1 MNTNDSLIEKNNRAK
16 KMMLWFGMIS
26 MSMTFAGLT
35 SAYVVS
41 SSRSDWI
48 QQIEL
53 PFAFTISTLLII
65 LSSGTFYLGLKM
77 LKAQNKIAT
86 QGLLAI
92 TFALALTFI
101 YFQFQGFRAIIEQG
115 YYFTGPESS
124 ITTSYL
130 YVLVL
135 LHLLHL
141 TAGIVIVLN
150 VFFNTLKNKY
160 VPTNI
165 LGFELALTFWHFLDF
180 LWVYLFLFVSFYG

>member
-1 MNTNDSLIEKNNRAK
+1 MNTNDSISTKTNRAK

-41 SSRSDWI
+41 SSRADWI

-53 PFAFTISTLLII
+53 PFAFTLSTLLIV
-65 LSSGTFYLGLKM
+65 LSSGSFYGALRMLRVNKIKETQLLLLVTLGL
-77 LKAQNKIAT
+77 
-86 QGLLAI
+86 
-92 TFALALTFI
+92 ALAFV
-101 YFQFQGFRAIIEQG
+101 YFQFQGFNGIIKKG

-135 LHLLHL
+135 LHLAHL

-150 VFFNTLKNKY
+150 ILFKTLKGVY
-160 VPTNI
+160 VQGNT
-165 LGFELALTFWHFLDF
+165 LGFELALTFWHFLDI